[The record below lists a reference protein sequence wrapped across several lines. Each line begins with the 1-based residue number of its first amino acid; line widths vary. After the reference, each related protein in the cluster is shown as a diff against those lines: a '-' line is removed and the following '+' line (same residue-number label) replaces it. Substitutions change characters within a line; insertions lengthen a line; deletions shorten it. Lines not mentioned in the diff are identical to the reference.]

1 MKQVTKLGVMG
12 NPIGHSLSPE
22 IHLMFAKQF
31 GDEISYDKVEI
42 PLGEFESAIGEMID
56 EGYHGLNVT
65 IPFKLDAFR
74 CSTKCSSQARQSRAV
89 NTLTFQNNKILGE
102 NTDGTGFIRD
112 LEERLKFFVE
122 HKKILILGAGG
133 GVRGILP
140 ALMERMPKSVTV
152 ANRSVA
158 RAQELCDE
166 FGIQSILYDET
177 GSESYDLIVNATPT
191 SLQNKAPWFLRS
203 HLTDANSPTTWS
215 TPLSPHRSWNWLN
228 RAAQDTLPTV
238 SGCWLN
244 RRPIPTKFGWAIVRV
259 PKTFTQNFAK
269 LWIKA
274 QNKGATRQVKP

>member
-1 MKQVTKLGVMG
+1 
-12 NPIGHSLSPE
+12 
-22 IHLMFAKQF
+22 
-31 GDEISYDKVEI
+31 
-42 PLGEFESAIGEMID
+42 
-56 EGYHGLNVT
+56 
-65 IPFKLDAFR
+65 
-74 CSTKCSSQARQSRAV
+74 V

-191 SLQNKAPWFLRS
+191 SLQNKAPLV
-203 HLTDANSPTTWS
+203 SPFAFDGCELAYDLVYAAKP
-215 TPLSPHRSWNWLN
+215 TPFMELAKQGGARHASDGLGMLVEQAADSYEIWMGHRPGT
-228 RAAQDTLPTV
+228 QDV
-238 SGCWLN
+238 Y
-244 RRPIPTKFGWAIVRV
+244 
-259 PKTFTQNFAK
+259 AK
-269 LWIKA
+269 LRETLDKSA
-274 QNKGATRQVKP
+274 K

>member
-74 CSTKCSSQARQSRAV
+74 GSTKCSSQARQSRAV

-191 SLQNKAPWFLRS
+191 SLQNKAPLV
-203 HLTDANSPTTWS
+203 SPFAFDGCELAYDLVYAAKP
-215 TPLSPHRSWNWLN
+215 TPFMELAKQGGARHASDGLGMLVEQAADSYEIWMGHRPGT
-228 RAAQDTLPTV
+228 QDV
-238 SGCWLN
+238 Y
-244 RRPIPTKFGWAIVRV
+244 
-259 PKTFTQNFAK
+259 AK
-269 LWIKA
+269 LRETLDKSA
-274 QNKGATRQVKP
+274 K

>member
-42 PLGEFESAIGEMID
+42 PFGEFESAIGEMID

-191 SLQNKAPWFLRS
+191 SLQNKAPLV
-203 HLTDANSPTTWS
+203 SPFAFDGCELAYDLVYAAKP
-215 TPLSPHRSWNWLN
+215 TPFMELAKQGGARHASDGLGMLVEQAADSYEIWMGHRPGT
-228 RAAQDTLPTV
+228 QDV
-238 SGCWLN
+238 Y
-244 RRPIPTKFGWAIVRV
+244 
-259 PKTFTQNFAK
+259 AK
-269 LWIKA
+269 LRETLDKSA
-274 QNKGATRQVKP
+274 K

>member
-102 NTDGTGFIRD
+102 NTDGMGFIRD
-112 LEERLKFFVE
+112 LVERLKFFVE

-177 GSESYDLIVNATPT
+177 SSESYDLIVNATPT
-191 SLQNKAPWFLRS
+191 SLQNKAPLV
-203 HLTDANSPTTWS
+203 SPFAFDGCELAYDLVYAAKP
-215 TPLSPHRSWNWLN
+215 TPFMELAKQGGARHASDGLGMLVEQAADSYEIWMGHRPGT
-228 RAAQDTLPTV
+228 QDV
-238 SGCWLN
+238 Y
-244 RRPIPTKFGWAIVRV
+244 
-259 PKTFTQNFAK
+259 AK
-269 LWIKA
+269 LRETLDKSA
-274 QNKGATRQVKP
+274 K

>member
-191 SLQNKAPWFLRS
+191 SLQNKAPLV
-203 HLTDANSPTTWS
+203 SPFAFDGCALAYDLVYAAKP
-215 TPLSPHRSWNWLN
+215 TPFMELAKQGGARHASDGLGMLVEQAADSYEIWMGHRPGT
-228 RAAQDTLPTV
+228 QDV
-238 SGCWLN
+238 Y
-244 RRPIPTKFGWAIVRV
+244 
-259 PKTFTQNFAK
+259 AK
-269 LWIKA
+269 LRETLDKSA
-274 QNKGATRQVKP
+274 K

>member
-42 PLGEFESAIGEMID
+42 PFGEFESAIGEMID

-102 NTDGTGFIRD
+102 NTAGTGFIRD

-191 SLQNKAPWFLRS
+191 SLQNKAPLV
-203 HLTDANSPTTWS
+203 SPFAFDGCELAYDLVYAAKP
-215 TPLSPHRSWNWLN
+215 TPFMELAKQGGARHASDGLGMLVEQAADSYEIWMGHRPGT
-228 RAAQDTLPTV
+228 QDV
-238 SGCWLN
+238 Y
-244 RRPIPTKFGWAIVRV
+244 
-259 PKTFTQNFAK
+259 AK
-269 LWIKA
+269 LRETLDKSA
-274 QNKGATRQVKP
+274 K

>member
-112 LEERLKFFVE
+112 
-122 HKKILILGAGG
+122 
-133 GVRGILP
+133 
-140 ALMERMPKSVTV
+140 
-152 ANRSVA
+152 
-158 RAQELCDE
+158 
-166 FGIQSILYDET
+166 
-177 GSESYDLIVNATPT
+177 
-191 SLQNKAPWFLRS
+191 
-203 HLTDANSPTTWS
+203 
-215 TPLSPHRSWNWLN
+215 
-228 RAAQDTLPTV
+228 
-238 SGCWLN
+238 
-244 RRPIPTKFGWAIVRV
+244 
-259 PKTFTQNFAK
+259 
-269 LWIKA
+269 
-274 QNKGATRQVKP
+274 